1 MLPRPSQINRAILC
15 LTIPPRRP
23 IISRQPPAPTPAG
36 RLRAIAGQRQLTLTQ
51 PSAQHIV
58 PTAQSIDQLTRA
70 ALSELAAAADSDA
83 LDQWR
88 VAYLGRRGQLT
99 AILRGLSQLDLDQRR
114 ELGAQGNRAKAE
126 LEQNLDRRANEIRQA
141 ALAAADRE
149 RLDVTLPGR
158 PVAAGGLHLT
168 TRVVREI
175 TDAFVAMGFSI
186 VEGPEVEWDYY
197 NFERLNIPPG
207 HPARDMWNTLWV
219 DYTDAAGRQPMLLR
233 THTSPMQARVME
245 NTQPPVRVVVPGKC
259 YRYEATDATHEWH
272 FYQVEGLAVDA
283 GITFAD
289 LKGTLYEFARRLF
302 GADRKV
308 RFRCDYFPFVE
319 PGVDMSIDCF
329 SCAGNA
335 SSGNGCR
342 ICRDSG
348 WIEIMGAGMVHP
360 QVLAGVGYDPEKYT
374 GFAFGLGPERIA
386 MLKYGIDDIRHF
398 YSNDL
403 RFLRQ
408 F

>member
-1 MLPRPSQINRAILC
+1 MQQLVDGAANELEAVDDQDSLEAW
-15 LTIPPRRP
+15 
-23 IISRQPPAPTPAG
+23 
-36 RLRAIAGQRQLTLTQ
+36 RL
-51 PSAQHIV
+51 
-58 PTAQSIDQLTRA
+58 
-70 ALSELAAAADSDA
+70 
-83 LDQWR
+83 
-88 VAYLGRRGQLT
+88 AYLGRRGRLT
-99 AILRGLSQLDLDQRR
+99 QFLRGISQLDVEQRR
-114 ELGAQGNRAKAE
+114 TAGTLGNQAKQDLEEL
-126 LEQNLDRRANEIRQA
+126 LERRARHINEAQLAR
-141 ALAAADRE
+141 AAAQD

-158 PVAAGGLHLT
+158 PMLTGRLHPT
-168 TRVVREI
+168 TQIVREI
-175 TDAFVAMGFSI
+175 CAAFVAMGFSV
-186 VEGPEVEWDYY
+186 VEGPEVELDHY
-197 NFERLNIPPG
+197 NFEMLNIPKG
-207 HPARDMWNTLWV
+207 HPARDMWNTLWI
-219 DYTDAAGRQPMLLR
+219 DYENQAGEYPMLMR

-272 FYQVEGLAVDA
+272 FYQVEGLAVDD

-302 GADRKV
+302 GEERRV

-329 SCAGNA
+329 ACQGE
-335 SSGNGCR
+335 GVGCR

-360 QVLAGVGYDPEKYT
+360 RVLAGVGYDPNKYT

-386 MLKYGIDDIRHF
+386 MLKYGIDDIRLF

>member
-1 MLPRPSQINRAILC
+1 MFVACVIGANFLIDCTSGIERWRSAQ
-15 LTIPPRRP
+15 LTE
-23 IISRQPPAPTPAG
+23 SLAQPPTAESIEEITISASAELD
-36 RLRAIAGQRQLTLTQ
+36 RLENLEA
-51 PSAQHIV
+51 V
-58 PTAQSIDQLTRA
+58 
-70 ALSELAAAADSDA
+70 
-83 LDQWR
+83 DQWR
-88 VAYLGRRGQLT
+88 VSYLGRRGTLT
-99 AILRGLSQLDLDQRR
+99 TVLRGLSSLEVGERR
-114 ELGAQGNRAKAE
+114 TVG
-126 LEQNLDRRANEIRQA
+126 
-141 ALAAADRE
+141 ALANQAKNTLEERLEKRVRQINEATLTRSANQD

-158 PVAAGGLHLT
+158 PALEGRLHPT
-168 TRVVREI
+168 TQIVREI
-175 TDAFVAMGFSI
+175 CSAFVAMGFGV
-186 VEGPEVEWDYY
+186 VEGPEVEWDHY
-197 NFERLNIPPG
+197 NFEMLNIPKG

-219 DYTDAAGRQPMLLR
+219 DYEDPAGEQAMLLR

-245 NTQPPVRVVVPGKC
+245 NREPPIRVVVPGKC

-272 FYQVEGLAVDA
+272 FYQVEGLAVGE

-289 LKGTLYEFARRLF
+289 LKGTLYEFARRMF
-302 GADRKV
+302 GEERQI

-329 SCAGNA
+329 ACEGD
-335 SSGNGCR
+335 GNGCR

-348 WIEIMGAGMVHP
+348 WIEIMGAGMIHP
-360 QVLAGVGYDPEKYT
+360 KVLEGVGYDTERYT
-374 GFAFGLGPERIA
+374 GFAFGMGPERIA